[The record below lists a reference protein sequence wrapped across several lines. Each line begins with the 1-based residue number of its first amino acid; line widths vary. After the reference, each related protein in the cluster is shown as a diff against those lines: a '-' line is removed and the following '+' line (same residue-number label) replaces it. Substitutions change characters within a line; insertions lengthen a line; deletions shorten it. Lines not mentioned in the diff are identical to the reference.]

1 MPYEDEHR
9 RGFNSR
15 VVHEVCYHGDPRT
28 EVVLHRILRGQKR
41 LSAGAADVTGERTIL
56 LLAAYSSHSSSFR
69 KSLLLIAVK

>member
-1 MPYEDEHR
+1 MSIVEDSIQEWFMR
-9 RGFNSR
+9 F
-15 VVHEVCYHGDPRT
+15 VVMAIPRT

>member
-1 MPYEDEHR
+1 
-9 RGFNSR
+9 
-15 VVHEVCYHGDPRT
+15 
-28 EVVLHRILRGQKR
+28 VLHRILRGQKR